1 MDNIQRLEEQADYI
15 ANNLTKWEAESIARI
30 ARRCGKI
37 GKLSKSEADK
47 FDTEKEAKKE
57 WERIV
62 AVLAIATVLNI
73 RSLKK
78 AYTAEF
84 EDWHKANK
92 YLYDYR
98 DVDFV
103 EISKNKQMQG
113 IIDDFVKQ
121 NGKDILNLT
130 NTKALCVLDRN
141 GKTIR
146 FQDEIYKA
154 FGEAVGYVKDGRT
167 DFYSAM
173 RQTIQNLGGGGCRVD
188 YGGGITRRLDTVVRQ
203 NMLYGIKQSN
213 DAYNE
218 AIGKELGADGY
229 EIDYHSNSRPTHRF
243 MQGRQF
249 CTGKSREIN
258 GKHFDGM
265 EDTRD
270 AESGKNVTESLQDY
284 GCRHYKTAIIC
295 GVSEP
300 RYSEEELKRF
310 EEQEKKLY
318 KIGDIEKDGY
328 GWSQSMRAIES
339 DIRKSKDEIN
349 ALSAL
354 GGNEA
359 KIKDLKS
366 RIKTFQG
373 KYDEISDITGIAKEK
388 RRMSTYYNNTKK
400 ITVDENIGQNFER
413 VIKDERSRLSITR
426 NGIEINSTKLENTRN
441 NMYVS
446 DKVFLKP
453 KQQHVLDKNITDAKE
468 IMGIKDLP
476 NQPTIMIVDMTEL
489 PQGTLASYNSVDN
502 VLRVF
507 EGLGDPK
514 RIPLLQKEG
523 VFPNNPLS
531 TYVHELI
538 HWQDAQKY
546 ISRFGVITSANYND
560 YRSYLNVLAKKHI
573 DKLISRGYNIN
584 ELSKYAKTKYQTE
597 MFDEFYTEY
606 RTKQI
611 LEGK

>member
-1 MDNIQRLEEQADYI
+1 MDNIQRLEQQADYI
-15 ANNLTKWEAESIARI
+15 ANNLTEWEAESIAMV
-30 ARRCGKI
+30 ARKVKKI
-37 GKLSKSEADK
+37 GKMSKAGAEKFKAD
-47 FDTEKEAKKE
+47 EEAKKE

-62 AVLAIATVLNI
+62 AALAIATALNI

-98 DVDFV
+98 GIDFV
-103 EISKNKQMQG
+103 EIAKNKQMQG

-130 NTKALCVLDRN
+130 NTKALRVLDRN
-141 GKTIR
+141 GNPIR

-154 FGEAVGYVKDGRT
+154 FSEAVGYVKEGRT

-173 RQTIQNLGGGGCRVD
+173 RQTIQNLGGGGCKID

-249 CTGKSREIN
+249 CIGESREIN

-284 GCRHYKTAIIC
+284 NCQHYKTAIIC
-295 GVSEP
+295 GVSDP
-300 RYSEEELKRF
+300 RYSAEELRRFDERDKRI
-310 EEQEKKLY
+310 Y
-318 KIGDIEKDGY
+318 KVGDIEKDGY
-328 GWSQSMRAIES
+328 GWSQTMRGLEA

-349 ALSAL
+349 SLSAL

-359 KIKDLKS
+359 KIKELKN
-366 RIKTFQG
+366 RIKTFQN
-373 KYDEISDITGIAKEK
+373 KYDEISNVTGIAKDK
-388 RRMSTYYNNTKK
+388 RRLSVQKPQNVLTSGKNQIIIEKTAKQSSSKYIRPQINSDDVLQKAKEGTRHSGIYKDAINKSEARLRKSIESHEEQVKEHIEKLNNPEKYDVEWNKK
-400 ITVDENIGQNFER
+400 TEQQKRGLLKKWEKDAKRNAEQAEIER
-413 VIKDERSRLSITR
+413 RVLDER
-426 NGIEINSTKLENTRN
+426 
-441 NMYVS
+441 
-446 DKVFLKP
+446 
-453 KQQHVLDKNITDAKE
+453 
-468 IMGIKDLP
+468 
-476 NQPTIMIVDMTEL
+476 
-489 PQGTLASYNSVDN
+489 
-502 VLRVF
+502 
-507 EGLGDPK
+507 
-514 RIPLLQKEG
+514 
-523 VFPNNPLS
+523 
-531 TYVHELI
+531 
-538 HWQDAQKY
+538 
-546 ISRFGVITSANYND
+546 FG
-560 YRSYLNVLAKKHI
+560 K
-573 DKLISRGYNIN
+573 
-584 ELSKYAKTKYQTE
+584 
-597 MFDEFYTEY
+597 
-606 RTKQI
+606 
-611 LEGK
+611 